1 MLEILFPVY
10 LHREPGNARDSNAIM
25 AYIESSGTKHG
36 TVALGHLEKEVASV
50 IAPMMDTVPGFRCVA
65 LVILH
70 YMITKVFQVFHCSF
84 FMCRSTVSGEDIS
97 TNTCSMSYKYRAT
110 DILISIGSH
119 FPLQMQSSLTRGGIQ
134 FEVSHLYQ
142 VYDVPLTLYYVL
154 QK

>member
-50 IAPMMDTVPGFRCVA
+50 IAPMMDTLPRFRCVA

-70 YMITKVFQVFHCSF
+70 
-84 FMCRSTVSGEDIS
+84 
-97 TNTCSMSYKYRAT
+97 
-110 DILISIGSH
+110 
-119 FPLQMQSSLTRGGIQ
+119 
-134 FEVSHLYQ
+134 
-142 VYDVPLTLYYVL
+142 
-154 QK
+154 